1 VLAVTAGYYLIEQ
14 ANPRHEHEW
23 RLFEEVALPEGSVL
37 VPGVVTHHT
46 NVVEHPELVADRL
59 VRVAQLVG
67 REHVMG
73 GTDCGFAQARSRNGC
88 TRRSSGRSCARW
100 SRVPRSPPTDS
111 GPAADPA
118 DGGAV
123 KISRTAL
130 EGVGVS
136 ALDRRDLSRSR
147 RTQLAALAAA
157 LALTVAAVPAAAM
170 SVRATKL
177 TTAEQVFV
185 KQYKRLIPALDKASA
200 AVVTAVNDSSKFSNA
215 QVVSVFTA
223 VAKQW
228 ASATKPLLALAVPPQ
243 VSSIFRRS
251 PAMCRRSRPTCWR
264 RPTAGRTQNG
274 SAAKVAGRELALNFN
289 ALDAAVAKLK
299 LKLKLP

>member
-1 VLAVTAGYYLIEQ
+1 
-14 ANPRHEHEW
+14 
-23 RLFEEVALPEGSVL
+23 
-37 VPGVVTHHT
+37 
-46 NVVEHPELVADRL
+46 
-59 VRVAQLVG
+59 
-67 REHVMG
+67 
-73 GTDCGFAQARSRNGC
+73 
-88 TRRSSGRSCARW
+88 
-100 SRVPRSPPTDS
+100 
-111 GPAADPA
+111 
-118 DGGAV
+118 
-123 KISRTAL
+123 
-130 EGVGVS
+130 VS

-243 VSSIFRRS
+243 VSSIFKTIARDV
-251 PAMCRRSRPTCWR
+251 PAVEADLLAAANS
-264 RPTAGRTQNG
+264 GRTQNG